1 MFGSLRVH
9 FHMKRMD
16 YRLQFFM
23 ASLPLS
29 VLDLSPISAGQSD
42 ARAVRETIEL
52 AQCAERLG
60 CHRYWVAEHHNIPSV
75 ASTAPEIMIGQIAA
89 RTSRMRIG
97 SGGIM
102 LPNHAPLRIAEA
114 FHVLEALYP
123 RRIDLGVGRAP
134 GTDQLTALALRRSK
148 ERLGAADFPAQL
160 AELIGLSRGDLPASH
175 PFAGIQVIPKDVTL
189 PPVWVLGSTADGAA
203 IAASFGLG
211 FAFAHHINPAAAL
224 EALDVY
230 RSEFR
235 SSRWLDRPRTILTAQ
250 AICGQTDAEAEYLAS
265 TFELAWV
272 RLRSGRPAPLSPP
285 EEATAYKY
293 SAAEQEILKYA
304 RLHRFTGGPATLRE
318 ELLEHVN
325 KAGADELMI
334 ITTIYGHA
342 QRMHS
347 YELIAK
353 SWPLP
358 EAS

>member
-1 MFGSLRVH
+1 
-9 FHMKRMD
+9 
-16 YRLQFFM
+16 M

-29 VLDLSPISAGQSD
+29 VLDLSPISAGQTD
-42 ARAVRETIEL
+42 ARAVRETVEL
-52 AQCAERLG
+52 AQCAEQLG
-60 CHRYWVAEHHNIPSV
+60 YHRYWVAEHHNIPSV

-123 RRIDLGVGRAP
+123 RRIDLGIGRAP

-160 AELIGLSRGDLPASH
+160 AELLGLSSGDLPAGH
-175 PFAGIQVIPKDVTL
+175 PFAGIRVIPSDVTL
-189 PPVWVLGSTADGAA
+189 PPVWVLGSTEDGAA
-203 IAASFGLG
+203 IAADFGLG
-211 FAFAHHINPAAAL
+211 FAFAHHINPGAAL
-224 EALDVY
+224 KALDVY
-230 RSEFR
+230 RSSFR
-235 SSRWLDRPRTILTAQ
+235 ASRWLDRPQTILTAQ
-250 AICGQTDAEAEYLAS
+250 AICSETDAEAEHLAS

-285 EEATAYKY
+285 EEASVYKY
-293 SAAEQEILKYA
+293 STGEQEILNYA
-304 RLHRFTGGPATLRE
+304 RLHYFAGGPGTLRDK
-318 ELLEHVN
+318 LLDHVN
-325 KAGADELMI
+325 KVGADELMI

-342 QRMHS
+342 PRMHS

-358 EAS
+358 GFSYGRI

>member
-1 MFGSLRVH
+1 MNS
-9 FHMKRMD
+9 
-16 YRLQFFM
+16 RLQSAM
-23 ASLPLS
+23 ANLPLS

-42 ARAVRETIEL
+42 TRAVRETIEL

-60 CHRYWVAEHHNIPSV
+60 YNRYWVAEHHNVPSV

-89 RTSRMRIG
+89 RTSHMRIG

-123 RRIDLGVGRAP
+123 RRIDLGIGRAP

-160 AELIGLSRGDLPASH
+160 AELIGLSTGDLPANH

-189 PPVWVLGSTADGAA
+189 PPVWVLGSTEGGAA
-203 IAASFGLG
+203 IAGSFGLG
-211 FAFAHHINPAAAL
+211 FAFAHHINPGGAL
-224 EALDVY
+224 EALDLY
-230 RSEFR
+230 RSSFR
-235 SSRWLDRPRTILTAQ
+235 ASRWLDRPRTILTAQ
-250 AICGQTDAEAEYLAS
+250 AVCGETDMEAEYLTS

-285 EEATAYKY
+285 EEASVYRY
-293 SAAEQEILKYA
+293 SPGEQEILKYA
-304 RLHRFTGGPATLRE
+304 RLHCFSGGPETLRKK
-318 ELLEHVN
+318 LLNHVN

-358 EAS
+358 GPS

>member
-1 MFGSLRVH
+1 
-9 FHMKRMD
+9 MKRMD
-16 YRLQFFM
+16 FRLKSAM

-29 VLDLSPISAGQSD
+29 VLDLSPISAGQGD
-42 ARAVRETIEL
+42 ARAVRETVDL
-52 AQCAERLG
+52 AQCTERLG
-60 CHRYWVAEHHNIPSV
+60 YNRYWVAEHHNIPSV

-123 RRIDLGVGRAP
+123 KRIDLGIGRAP
-134 GTDQLTALALRRSK
+134 GTDQLTALALRRSR

-160 AELIGLSRGDLPASH
+160 AELIGLSTGDLPASH
-175 PFAGIQVIPKDVTL
+175 PFAGIRVIPSDVAL
-189 PPVWVLGSTADGAA
+189 PPVWVLGSTEDGAS
-203 IAASFGLG
+203 IAATFGLG
-211 FAFAHHINPAAAL
+211 FAFAHHINPGGAL

-230 RSEFR
+230 RSSFR
-235 SSRWLDRPRTILTAQ
+235 ASHWLDRPRTILTAQ
-250 AICGQTDAEAEYLAS
+250 AICGETDVEAEYLTS

-285 EEATAYKY
+285 EEASAYMY
-293 SAAEQEILKYA
+293 SAGEQDILKYA
-304 RLHRFTGGPATLRE
+304 RLHCFTGGPGTLRE
-318 ELLEHVN
+318 KLLDHVN
-325 KAGADELMI
+325 RAGADELMI

-358 EAS
+358 ESSHDSI